1 MSPILVFS
9 VIAAYFVLLIAIS
22 HFTSRNA
29 TNDTFFTGNRQSPW
43 YLVAFGMIGASL
55 SGVTFISIP
64 GQVGNNDFS
73 YFQVVLGYL
82 LGYAVISYVLMPL
95 YYRLKLISIY
105 TFLDERY
112 GIVTYKFGSF
122 IFLISQMMGA
132 SLRLFLAA
140 GVLQIAFFD
149 QFNVPFSVTVILTI
163 GLIWLYTY
171 RAGIKTIVWTDTLQT
186 FFMLLALLITIF
198 IVGKELGL
206 SGGELIFAVRESEY
220 SQIFYWEWKESN
232 FFVKQFFGGAF
243 IAICMT
249 GLDQNMMQK
258 NLTCKNL
265 SDAQKNVTWFSVILI
280 PVNLL
285 FLALGV
291 LLYLYMSRKGLSDM
305 GNFELVDGVFKNTD
319 DLYPNL
325 AIKHFPPLA
334 GVVFLLGITAAAFS
348 SADSSLTSLTTAFCV
363 DFLDIR
369 NKSEISQK
377 RTRLSVHIGVSIV
390 MAIVII
396 AFKWLNDS
404 SVITAVF
411 VIAGYTYGPLL
422 GLFTF
427 GMLSNKRV
435 KDLWVPI
442 ILLSPVLTYI
452 IWSNSVDWFNGY
464 KFGFEIIILNGLITI
479 ILLWLISITQNQ
491 SINSSHVSTK
501 V

>member
-1 MSPILVFS
+1 MSPILVFF
-9 VIAAYFVLLIAIS
+9 VIAAYFLLLIVIS

-29 TNDTFFTGNRQSPW
+29 SNDTFFTGNKQSPW

-95 YYRLKLISIY
+95 YYHLKLISIY

-112 GIVTYKFGSF
+112 GIVTYKLGSF

-132 SLRLFLAA
+132 SLRLLLAA

-149 QFNVPFSVTVILTI
+149 HFNVPFSATVILTV

-186 FFMLLALLITIF
+186 FFMLLALVITIF
-198 IVGKELGL
+198 IIGKELGL
-206 SGGELIFAVRESEY
+206 SGGELISAVRESEY

-232 FFVKQFFGGAF
+232 FFVKQFFAGAF

-265 SDAQKNVTWFSVILI
+265 SDAQKNVNWFCVILI

-291 LLYLYMSRKGLSDM
+291 LLYLYMSQKGLSEM

-319 DLYPNL
+319 DLFPNL

-334 GVVFLLGITAAAFS
+334 GVVFLIGITAAAFS
-348 SADSSLTSLTTAFCV
+348 SADSALTSLTTAFCI

-369 NKSEISQK
+369 NKPENSQK
-377 RTRLSVHIGVSIV
+377 KIRLSVHIGVSIV
-390 MAIVII
+390 MTIVII
-396 AFKWLNDS
+396 MFKWLNDS

-427 GMLSNKRV
+427 GMFSNKKV
-435 KDLWVPI
+435 KDIWVPI

-452 IWSNSVDWFNGY
+452 IGSNSAAWFNGY

-479 ILLWLISITQNQ
+479 ILLWLISFTQ
-491 SINSSHVSTK
+491 K
-501 V
+501 PKY

>member
-1 MSPILVFS
+1 MSPILVFF
-9 VIAAYFVLLIAIS
+9 VIAAYFLLLIVIS

-29 TNDTFFTGNRQSPW
+29 SNDTFFTGNKQSPW

-95 YYRLKLISIY
+95 YYHLKLISIY

-112 GIVTYKFGSF
+112 GIVTYKLGSF

-132 SLRLFLAA
+132 SLRLLLAA

-149 QFNVPFSVTVILTI
+149 HFNVPFSATVILTV

-186 FFMLLALLITIF
+186 FFMLLALVITIF
-198 IVGKELGL
+198 IIGKELGL
-206 SGGELIFAVRESEY
+206 SGGELISAVRESEY
-220 SQIFYWEWKESN
+220 SQIFYWEWKENN
-232 FFVKQFFGGAF
+232 FFVKQFLAGAF

-265 SDAQKNVTWFSVILI
+265 SDAQKNVNWFCVILI

-291 LLYLYMSRKGLSDM
+291 LLYLYMSQKGLSEM

-319 DLYPNL
+319 DLFPNL

-334 GVVFLLGITAAAFS
+334 GVVFLIGITAAAFS
-348 SADSSLTSLTTAFCV
+348 SADSALTSLTTAFCI

-369 NKSEISQK
+369 NKPENSQK
-377 RTRLSVHIGVSIV
+377 KIRLSVHIGVSIV
-390 MAIVII
+390 MTIVII
-396 AFKWLNDS
+396 MFKWLNDS

-427 GMLSNKRV
+427 GMFSNKKV
-435 KDLWVPI
+435 KDIWVPI

-452 IWSNSVDWFNGY
+452 IGSNSAAWFNGY

-479 ILLWLISITQNQ
+479 ILLWLISFTQ
-491 SINSSHVSTK
+491 K
-501 V
+501 PKY